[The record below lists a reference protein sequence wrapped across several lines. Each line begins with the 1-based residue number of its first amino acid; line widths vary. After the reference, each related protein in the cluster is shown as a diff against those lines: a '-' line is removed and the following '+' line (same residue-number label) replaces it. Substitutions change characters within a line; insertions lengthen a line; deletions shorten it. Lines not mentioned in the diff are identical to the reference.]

1 MLGSVGIGM
10 FKETA
15 VLSVITVTEMTSVV
29 SGIGSTTY
37 AYAETLLFLALF
49 YWGLVEALTFTMRR
63 VEIRVGRFRA
73 RQAR

>member
-1 MLGSVGIGM
+1 MGIP
-10 FKETA
+10 
-15 VLSVITVTEMTSVV
+15 

-49 YWGLVEALTFTMRR
+49 YWGLVEVMTFTLRR
-63 VEIRVGRFRA
+63 VEIRVGRFRP

>member
-1 MLGSVGIGM
+1 M
-10 FKETA
+10 
-15 VLSVITVTEMTSVV
+15 LSVITVNEMTIVV

-49 YWGLVEALTFTMRR
+49 YWGLVEVMTFTLRR
-63 VEIRVGRFRA
+63 VETRVGRFRP